1 MDEEKKINNQDKIP
15 VSAEPVPDPAP
26 GEGTG
31 IGRLGRLI
39 RSSIENE
46 TDLKNAEK
54 AFIPPPEQPKLKI
67 LVYLKPLP
75 WILCSLFAGSFFWDF
90 DGYALAL
97 FHWNFPLE
105 GIIRIIS
112 VSGLIGYLT
121 NWIAITMLFRPLKK
135 RPLLGQGLIPAQKER
150 IAYRLSLAVS
160 EDLINPEIIKQKIEA
175 SDAVR
180 KYRRKAAIDLKKVFQ
195 KPEFR
200 DEVKEWVVDYISSF
214 LDNESVKKQI
224 SFEIADEIEKRLEN
238 KPIERTAVKTYT
250 LLKGKQLHELIESTL
265 EEIPFS
271 VQRKIGFVDE
281 LLDELPGVISGGSD
295 ELDDAITSI
304 LFNLVNR
311 FDVQQL
317 VEENL
322 ARYDEIKLERM
333 IQNATNE
340 QLQTIQY
347 LGALLG
353 TIGGFVIW
361 QPVLSLI
368 ILGTLGGTVYIA
380 DRILY
385 Q

>member
-1 MDEEKKINNQDKIP
+1 MDEDKTNRK
-15 VSAEPVPDPAP
+15 DDTPAAA
-26 GEGTG
+26 GDSGF
-31 IGRLGRLI
+31 GRLSRLI
-39 RSSIENE
+39 TTAIEDHAAVE
-46 TDLKNAEK
+46 DEQSRP
-54 AFIPPPEQPKLKI
+54 FVPPPSQPKLKI
-67 LVYLKPLP
+67 LTWLKPLP
-75 WILCSLFAGSFFWDF
+75 WILCLFFGLSFFWDF
-90 DGYALAL
+90 EGYSLTL
-97 FHWNFPLE
+97 FSWNFPLE

-160 EDLINPEIIKQKIEA
+160 EDLINPDIIKQKIES

-180 KYRRKAAIDLKKVFQ
+180 KYRRKAAIDLRRIFRQ
-195 KPEFR
+195 TEFR
-200 DEVKEWVVDYISSF
+200 EEVKEWVVDYISFF
-214 LDNESVKKQI
+214 LENESVKKQI
-224 SFEIADEIEKRLEN
+224 SFEIADEIEQRLAKN
-238 KPIERTAVKTYT
+238 PIERTAIKTYT

-265 EEIPFS
+265 DEIPFS
-271 VQRKIGFVDE
+271 VKRKIGFVDE
-281 LLDELPGVISGGSD
+281 LLDELPGVISESSE
-295 ELDDAITSI
+295 ELDDAITAI

-322 ARYDEIKLERM
+322 SRYDEMKLERM
-333 IQNATNE
+333 IMNATNE
-340 QLQTIQY
+340 QLKTIQY

-353 TIGGFVIW
+353 TVGGLVIW

-368 ILGTLGGTVYIA
+368 VLGAAGLSVYTA
-380 DRILY
+380 DKLLY

>member
-1 MDEEKKINNQDKIP
+1 MEDEKSIPEKHP
-15 VSAEPVPDPAP
+15 TAP
-26 GEGTG
+26 KAGGG
-31 IGRLGRLI
+31 LGRLSRLI
-39 RSSIENE
+39 ASAVEGE
-46 TDLKNAEK
+46 EK
-54 AFIPPPEQPKLKI
+54 ALSESKPFIPPPAQTKLKI
-67 LVYLKPLP
+67 LMYLKPLP
-75 WILCSLFAGSFFWDF
+75 WILCAIFAFSFFWDF
-90 DGYALAL
+90 QGYNFSL
-97 FHWNFPLE
+97 FQWDFPLQ

-160 EDLINPEIIKQKIEA
+160 EDLINPEIIKQKIES

-180 KYRRKAAIDLKKVFQ
+180 KYRRKAALDLRRVFKQ
-195 KPEFR
+195 SDFR
-200 DEVKEWVVDYISSF
+200 EEVKEWVVDYVSYF

-224 SFEIADEIEKRLEN
+224 SFEIADEIEQRLED
-238 KPIERTAVKTYT
+238 KPIERTAVRTYT
-250 LLKGKQLHELIESTL
+250 LLKGKNLHELIESTL

-271 VQRKIGFVDE
+271 VRRKIGFVDE
-281 LLDELPGVISGGSD
+281 LLNELPGVISESSD
-295 ELDDAITSI
+295 ELDDAITAI

-311 FDVQQL
+311 FDVQQI

-322 ARYDEIKLERM
+322 SSYDELKLEKM
-333 IQNATNE
+333 IMNATNE

-361 QPVLSLI
+361 QPILSLI
-368 ILGTLGGTVYIA
+368 VLGSIGGSVYAA
-380 DRILY
+380 DKMLY

>member
-1 MDEEKKINNQDKIP
+1 MDEGKKITKQEKSSTDEN
-15 VSAEPVPDPAP
+15 S
-26 GEGTG
+26 GFY
-31 IGRLGRLI
+31 RLGMLI
-39 RSSIENE
+39 KSSIESE
-46 TDLKNAEK
+46 ADSGQAKKE
-54 AFIPPPEQPKLKI
+54 FIPPPAQEKLKI
-67 LVYLKPLP
+67 LRYLKPLP
-75 WILCSLFAGSFFWDF
+75 WLLCVLFGASFIWDF
-90 DGYALAL
+90 DGYAFSL
-97 FHWNFPLE
+97 FQWVFPLE
-105 GIIRIIS
+105 GLIRIIS
-112 VSGLIGYLT
+112 VSGMIGFLT
-121 NWIAITMLFRPLKK
+121 NWIAITMLFRPLNK

-160 EDLINPEIIKQKIEA
+160 EDLINPAIIRQKIEA

-180 KYRRKAAIDLKKVFQ
+180 KYRRKAAIDLRRIFQ

-200 DEVKEWVVDYISSF
+200 DEVKEWVIDYISSF
-214 LDNESVKKQI
+214 LDNDSVKKQI
-224 SFEIADEIEKRLEN
+224 SFEIADEIEQRLES
-238 KPIERTAVKTYT
+238 KPIERTAIKTYT
-250 LLKGKQLHELIESTL
+250 LLKGKQLHEIIASTL
-265 EEIPFS
+265 DEIPFT
-271 VQRKIGFVDE
+271 VKRKIGFVDD
-281 LLDELPGVISGGSD
+281 LLNELPGIISESSED
-295 ELDDAITSI
+295 LDDAITSI

-322 ARYDEIKLERM
+322 SRYDEMKLEKM

-368 ILGTLGGTVYIA
+368 VLGTIGGTIYTA
-380 DRILY
+380 DRMLF